1 MNLPVAQPSFTI
13 DVWPYFFYKRPLM
26 TKSIREIASTL
37 DAEVYPPKNIDHS
50 IEGAASFEKATEK
63 ELTFITHLS
72 MLEKTKALIV
82 ICPKEL
88 QKEELKTNKTLLFVK
103 NPKLAFAKTLE
114 LLDRPQEVQPGI
126 SSEVWVD
133 EGAEIDPS
141 ATVYPF
147 VSIRKG
153 AKVGK
158 NVILYPGVYVGQDTL
173 INEDCII
180 FPNVT
185 LLPKTTLG
193 RRVIIHSGSV
203 IGDDG
208 FGYVWDGTKHYK
220 TPQIGKVVIEDDVEI
235 GANTCVDRSTTGE
248 TRIKT
253 GSKIDNL
260 VQVGHNVEV
269 GAHCILCS
277 QVGIAGSSSIGDGS
291 MLGGQA
297 GIADH
302 IHLGPQ
308 NKIVAQSGIM
318 KETQSGEV
326 LMGSP
331 ATPIRDYFRTV
342 ALLKQLPEMQKTI
355 KRLEK
360 EIENLKKKKG

>member
-1 MNLPVAQPSFTI
+1 
-13 DVWPYFFYKRPLM
+13 M

-37 DAEVYPPKNIDHS
+37 EAEVYPSKNIDNS

-72 MLEKTKALIV
+72 MLEKTKALVV

-88 QKEELKTNKTLLFVK
+88 QPEKLQEELKTNKTLLFVK

-126 SSEVWVD
+126 SSEAWVD
-133 EGAEIDPS
+133 EGAEIDPT

-173 INEDCII
+173 IHEDCII

-193 RRVIIHSGSV
+193 KRVIIHSGSV

-208 FGYVWDGTKHYK
+208 FGYVWDETTHYK
-220 TPQIGKVVIEDDVEI
+220 TPQIGCVIIEDDVEI
-235 GANTCVDRSTTGE
+235 GANTCIDRATTGE
-248 TRIKT
+248 TKIQRGT
-253 GSKIDNL
+253 KIDNL
-260 VQVGHNVEV
+260 VQIGHNVEV
-269 GAHCILCS
+269 GAHCILCG
-277 QVGIAGSSSIGDGS
+277 QVGIAGSSKIGHGSI
-291 MLGGQA
+291 LGGQT
-297 GIADH
+297 GVADH
-302 IHLGPQ
+302 TDVAPMNKIAGQSGVTANTKANETLMGFPAIPAHEYL
-308 NKIVAQSGIM
+308 KIVALW
-318 KETQSGEV
+318 KH
-326 LMGSP
+326 
-331 ATPIRDYFRTV
+331 
-342 ALLKQLPEMQKTI
+342 LPEMQKTI
-355 KRLEK
+355 KKLEK
-360 EIENLKKKKG
+360 EIEELKKSK